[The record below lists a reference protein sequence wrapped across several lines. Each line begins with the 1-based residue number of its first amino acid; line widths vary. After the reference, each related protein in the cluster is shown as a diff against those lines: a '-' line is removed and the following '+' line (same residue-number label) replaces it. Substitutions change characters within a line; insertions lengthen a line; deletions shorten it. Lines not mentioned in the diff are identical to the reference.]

1 MLLFYFVSFFK
12 FALAP
17 IPTPAQVSLPQT
29 DANATCCKSLEEQH
43 QHNICDNCKHTYAMK
58 ATHRAQQKWPWWIK
72 LVCPVVPE
80 RTENETTATR
90 RCVFNGY
97 WHEKKFRFW
106 NLDVKRIG
114 STDPELGPLF
124 GLQNEI
130 SLWHS
135 VCFFKY
141 NIMTFNM

>member
-1 MLLFYFVSFFK
+1 MMGKLS
-12 FALAP
+12 AGP
-17 IPTPAQVSLPQT
+17 GW
-29 DANATCCKSLEEQH
+29 DANGFLTP
-43 QHNICDNCKHTYAMK
+43 KHDCRPLPHDTD
-58 ATHRAQQKWPWWIK
+58 
-72 LVCPVVPE
+72 
-80 RTENETTATR
+80 
-90 RCVFNGY
+90 G
-97 WHEKKFRFW
+97 HEKKRFRFW

-141 NIMTFNM
+141 NIMTFNI